1 MKTSP
6 TGIHLIKHFEGVR
19 FKPYMC
25 SGNVW
30 TIGCGH
36 AMYPEQLRLKL
47 ADRAK
52 FDLKPKDNRIWT
64 KEEVDGLLKYDL
76 QRFELG
82 VLRLLGTVQPKQSE
96 FDALVS
102 FSFNLGL
109 GTFQRST
116 VRSAFIRGDKTR
128 AGEVLLKYCRAG
140 GRILKGL
147 QRRRL
152 AEHAMFMS
160 GA

>member
-1 MKTSP
+1 MKTSDI
-6 TGIHLIKHFEGVR
+6 GIYLIKFFEGVR
-19 FKPYMC
+19 YKPYIC

-30 TIGCGH
+30 TVGCGH
-36 AMYPEQLRLKL
+36 ALYPRQLVMNL
-47 ADRAK
+47 ADRK
-52 FDLKPKDNRIWT
+52 EYKLKPEDNRIWT

-82 VLRLLGTVQPKQSE
+82 VLRLLGSVQPKQSE

-140 GRILKGL
+140 GKVLKGL

-152 AEHAMFMS
+152 AEHALLMR
-160 GA
+160 G

>member
-1 MKTSP
+1 MKTSDI
-6 TGIHLIKHFEGVR
+6 GIYLIKFFEGVR
-19 FKPYMC
+19 YKPYIC

-30 TIGCGH
+30 TVGCGH
-36 AMYPEQLRLKL
+36 ALYPRQLVMNL
-47 ADRAK
+47 ADRK
-52 FDLKPKDNRIWT
+52 EYKLKPEDNRIWT

-76 QRFELG
+76 QRFEAG

-116 VRSAFIRGDKTR
+116 VRSAFLRDDKTR

>member
-1 MKTSP
+1 MKTSDI
-6 TGIHLIKHFEGVR
+6 GIYLIKFFEGVR
-19 FKPYMC
+19 YKPYIC

-30 TIGCGH
+30 TVGCGH
-36 AMYPEQLRLKL
+36 ALYPRQLVMNL
-47 ADRAK
+47 ADRK
-52 FDLKPKDNRIWT
+52 KYKLKPEDNRIWT

-76 QRFELG
+76 QRFEAG

-140 GRILKGL
+140 GKVLKGL
-147 QRRRL
+147 QRRRE
-152 AEHAMFMS
+152 AEHALLMR
-160 GA
+160 G

>member
-1 MKTSP
+1 MKTSA
-6 TGIHLIKHFEGVR
+6 TGIDLIKYFEGVR
-19 FKPYMC
+19 YRPYMC

-36 AMYPEQLRLKL
+36 ALYPRQLVMNL
-47 ADRAK
+47 ANRK
-52 FDLKPKDNRIWT
+52 EYKLKPEDNRVWT

-82 VLRLLGTVQPKQSE
+82 VLRLLGSVQPRQSE

-116 VRSAFIRGDKTR
+116 VRSAFIRGDKDDALAR
-128 AGEVLLKYCRAG
+128 RLLKYCRAG
-140 GRILKGL
+140 GKVLKGL

-152 AEHAMFMS
+152 AEHALLMR
-160 GA
+160 G

>member
-1 MKTSP
+1 MKISHN
-6 TGIHLIKHFEGVR
+6 GIHLIKYFEGVR
-19 FKPYMC
+19 NRPYKC
-25 SGNVW
+25 SARVW
-30 TIGCGH
+30 TIGVGH
-36 AMYPEQLRLKL
+36 VIYDAQLRMKL
-47 ADRAK
+47 ADRDTYK
-52 FDLKPKDNRIWT
+52 LKPEDDRIWT
-64 KEEVDGLLKYDL
+64 NEEIDDLLRKDL
-76 QRFELG
+76 LRFEAG

-116 VRSAFIRGDKTR
+116 VRSAFLRGDKTR

-147 QRRRL
+147 QRRRI

>member
-1 MKTSP
+1 MKTSA
-6 TGIHLIKHFEGVR
+6 TGIDLIKYFEGVR
-19 FKPYMC
+19 YRPYMC

-36 AMYPEQLRLKL
+36 ALYPRQLVMNL
-47 ADRAK
+47 ADRK
-52 FDLKPKDNRIWT
+52 EYKLKPEENRIWT
-64 KEEVDGLLKYDL
+64 IEEVDGLLKYDL

-82 VLRLLGTVQPKQSE
+82 VLRLLGAVQPKQSE

-140 GRILKGL
+140 GRVLKGL

>member
-1 MKTSP
+1 MKTSA
-6 TGIHLIKHFEGVR
+6 TGIDLIKYFEGVR
-19 FKPYMC
+19 YRPYMC

-36 AMYPEQLRLKL
+36 ALYPRQLVMNL
-47 ADRAK
+47 ADRK
-52 FDLKPKDNRIWT
+52 EYKLKPEDNRVWT

-82 VLRLLGTVQPKQSE
+82 VLRLLGSLQPTQSE

-140 GRILKGL
+140 GKVLKGL

-152 AEHAMFMS
+152 AEHALLMR
-160 GA
+160 G

>member
-1 MKTSP
+1 MKTSA
-6 TGIHLIKHFEGVR
+6 TGIDLIKYFEGVR
-19 FKPYMC
+19 YRPYMC

-36 AMYPEQLRLKL
+36 ALYPRQLVMNL
-47 ADRAK
+47 ADRK
-52 FDLKPKDNRIWT
+52 EYKLKPEDNRVWT

-116 VRSAFIRGDKTR
+116 VRSAFIRGDKET
-128 AGEVLLKYCRAG
+128 AGETLLKYCRAG
-140 GRILKGL
+140 GKVLQGL

-152 AEHAMFMS
+152 AEHALLMR
-160 GA
+160 G

>member
-1 MKTSP
+1 MKTSD
-6 TGIHLIKHFEGVR
+6 TGIHLIKYFEGVR
-19 FKPYMC
+19 YKPYMC

-30 TIGCGH
+30 TVGCGH
-36 AMYPEQLRLKL
+36 ALYPRQLAMNL

-52 FDLKPKDNRIWT
+52 FDLKPEDNRIWT

-82 VLRLLGTVQPKQSE
+82 VLRLLGTLQPTQAE
-96 FDALVS
+96 FDSLVS

-116 VRSAFIRGDKTR
+116 VRSAFLRGDKTR

-140 GRILKGL
+140 GRVLKGL
-147 QRRRL
+147 KRRRM

>member
-1 MKTSP
+1 MKTSEE
-6 TGIHLIKHFEGVR
+6 GIALIKAFEGVVK
-19 FKPYMC
+19 KPYKCPAGYWTVGVGHLITRSPELPSNCNRTM
-25 SGNVW
+25 GNDE
-30 TIGCGH
+30 IDDL
-36 AMYPEQLRLKL
+36 LR
-47 ADRAK
+47 
-52 FDLKPKDNRIWT
+52 KD
-64 KEEVDGLLKYDL
+64 LLK
-76 QRFELG
+76 FENG
-82 VLRLLGTVQPKQSE
+82 VLRLLHPVQPSQSE

-116 VRSAFIRGDKTR
+116 VRSAFLRGDKTR

-140 GRILKGL
+140 GRVLKGL
-147 QRRRL
+147 QRRRM

>member
-1 MKTSP
+1 MKTSEE
-6 TGIHLIKHFEGVR
+6 GIKLIKHFEGIKNR
-19 FKPYMC
+19 PYKC
-25 SGNVW
+25 SARVW
-30 TIGCGH
+30 TIGVGH
-36 AMYPEQLRLKL
+36 VIYDAQLRLKL
-47 ADRAK
+47 ADRDSFK
-52 FDLKPKDNRIWT
+52 LKPEDDRIWSS
-64 KEEVDGLLKYDL
+64 EEIDDLLRKDL
-76 QRFELG
+76 LRFEAG

-140 GRILKGL
+140 GRVLKGL

>member
-1 MKTSP
+1 VKTSD
-6 TGIHLIKHFEGVR
+6 TGIHLIKYFEGVR
-19 FKPYMC
+19 YKPYMC

-30 TIGCGH
+30 TVGCGH
-36 AMYPEQLRLKL
+36 ALYPRQLVMNL

-52 FDLKPKDNRIWT
+52 FDLKPEDNRIWT

-82 VLRLLGTVQPKQSE
+82 VLRLLGTLQPTQSE

-140 GRILKGL
+140 GRVLKGL
-147 QRRRL
+147 QRRRM

>member
-1 MKTSP
+1 MKTSA

-19 FKPYMC
+19 YKPYMC
-25 SGNVW
+25 RGNVW
-30 TIGCGH
+30 TVGCGH
-36 AMYPEQLRLKL
+36 ALYPRQLVMNLT
-47 ADRAK
+47 DRAK
-52 FDLKPKDNRIWT
+52 FDLKPEDNRTWT
-64 KEEVDGLLKYDL
+64 KEEVDGLLRYDL
-76 QRFELG
+76 QRFERG
-82 VLRLLGTVQPKQSE
+82 VLRLLGSLQPTQSE

-116 VRSAFIRGDKTR
+116 VRSAFLRGDKTR

-152 AEHAMFMS
+152 AEHALLMR
-160 GA
+160 G

>member
-1 MKTSP
+1 MKTSD
-6 TGIHLIKHFEGVR
+6 TGIHLIKFFEGVR
-19 FKPYMC
+19 YKPYMC

-30 TIGCGH
+30 TVGCGH
-36 AMYPEQLRLKL
+36 ALYPRQLAMNL

-52 FDLKPKDNRIWT
+52 FDLKPEDNREWT

-82 VLRLLGTVQPKQSE
+82 VLRLLGSVQPTQAE
-96 FDALVS
+96 FDSLVS

-116 VRSAFIRGDKTR
+116 VRSAFLRGDKTR

-140 GRILKGL
+140 GRVLKGL
-147 QRRRL
+147 QRRRM

>member
-1 MKTSP
+1 MKTSA
-6 TGIHLIKHFEGVR
+6 TGIDLIKYFEGVR
-19 FKPYMC
+19 YRPYMC

-36 AMYPEQLRLKL
+36 ALYPRQLVMNL
-47 ADRAK
+47 ADRK
-52 FDLKPKDNRIWT
+52 EYKLKSEDNRVWT

-82 VLRLLGTVQPKQSE
+82 VLRLLGSVQPRQSE

-140 GRILKGL
+140 GKVLKGL

-152 AEHAMFMS
+152 AEHALLMR
-160 GA
+160 G